1 LFWRKKKQREEN
13 MNTISIV
20 MPESNDTVTYNESE
34 VLRFIQSNTELKR
47 QVDELQTAD
56 NHRYITIRDIRNN
69 VRDFFSEGEW
79 SDNEQ
84 TVNKSEVNLLLETI
98 GTNKLTSKYRG
109 TFTVTGT
116 FNVEVEDEDDVTD
129 VVTDGISVDFYG
141 GDIDVEQIDV
151 LDIEE
156 DD

>member
-1 LFWRKKKQREEN
+1 

-20 MPESNDTVTYNESE
+20 MPESNDIVTYNESE

-47 QVDELQTAD
+47 QVDELQAAD
-56 NHRYITIRDIRNN
+56 NQRYITIRDIRNN

-79 SDNEQ
+79 SDGET
-84 TVNKSEVNLLLETI
+84 TVNKGDVNLLLETI

>member
-1 LFWRKKKQREEN
+1 

>member
-1 LFWRKKKQREEN
+1 

-79 SDNEQ
+79 NNSEQ

>member
-1 LFWRKKKQREEN
+1 
-13 MNTISIV
+13 

-84 TVNKSEVNLLLETI
+84 TVNKGDVNLLLETI

>member
-1 LFWRKKKQREEN
+1 

-79 SDNEQ
+79 SDGEQ

>member
-1 LFWRKKKQREEN
+1 

-34 VLRFIQSNTELKR
+34 VLRFIQNNTELKR

-79 SDNEQ
+79 SDGEQ

-129 VVTDGISVDFYG
+129 VITDGISVDFYG

>member
-34 VLRFIQSNTELKR
+34 VLRFIQNNTELKR
-47 QVDELQTAD
+47 QVDELQAAD
-56 NHRYITIRDIRNN
+56 NQRYITIRDIRNS

-79 SDNEQ
+79 SDGET
-84 TVNKSEVNLLLETI
+84 TVNKGDVNLLLETI

>member
-1 LFWRKKKQREEN
+1 
-13 MNTISIV
+13 